1 MRKRKHLHRPIQ
13 SSKTMGEVK
22 YWKIWADTQWIE
34 GRKGGK
40 VELPKRER
48 VLRYIQATKGTDGY
62 KCLLGMVSMYYPKD
76 DTSSIYS
83 GYCGTKSFLWAMWRE
98 MNGEEAY
105 KSEVETLEKVF
116 CMCNYQDPE
125 TGERYRRKVMR
136 EGKELTLHNKGK
148 AVSLAGLIP
157 LSDLEWDDL
166 FTPMEKEEQKKRIT
180 ELEALTAPT
189 IAPTEEAQPIDED
202 KESGTGRYGLLKLS
216 CTQCIDAFALL
227 LSEATGL
234 ELMDNG
240 EIPSIRTPRGKAV
253 AELYSVVS
261 GKSLDTCKSYI
272 RQRKTPE
279 KDTLRGEKM
288 REVQEAI
295 TKLLRELKR
304 E

>member
-1 MRKRKHLHRPIQ
+1 MHRPIQ

-22 YWKIWADTQWIE
+22 YWKIWADTQWVV
-34 GRKGGK
+34 GTKGGK

-48 VLRYIQATKGTDGY
+48 ILRYIQATKGTDGY
-62 KCLLGMVSMYYPKD
+62 KCLLSMVSMYYPKD

-98 MNGEEAY
+98 MNEEEAY

-136 EGKELTLHNKGK
+136 EGKELIPLNKGK
-148 AVSLAGLIP
+148 AVSISGLIP
-157 LSDLEWDDL
+157 LSDLGWYDI
-166 FTPMEKEEQKKRIT
+166 FNPMEKEEQKKRIT
-180 ELEALTAPT
+180 ELEALTATTTARPEGQPT
-189 IAPTEEAQPIDED
+189 DED
-202 KESGTGRYGLLKLS
+202 PKGGKGRYGLLKLS
-216 CTQCIDAFALL
+216 CTQCIEAFVLL

-234 ELMDNG
+234 ELMEDG
-240 EIPSIRTPRGKAV
+240 EIPSIRTPRGKAIV
-253 AELYSVVS
+253 ELYSVVS
-261 GKSLDTCKSYI
+261 GKSVDTCKSYI
-272 RQRKTPE
+272 RQRNTPE

-288 REVQEAI
+288 KEVQGMI

>member
-1 MRKRKHLHRPIQ
+1 
-13 SSKTMGEVK
+13 MGEVK
-22 YWKIWADTQWIE
+22 YWKIWADTQWVV
-34 GRKGGK
+34 GTKGGK

-48 VLRYIQATKGTDGY
+48 ILRYIQATKGTDGY
-62 KCLLGMVSMYYPKD
+62 KCLLSMVSMYYPKD

-98 MNGEEAY
+98 MNEEEAY

-136 EGKELTLHNKGK
+136 EGKELIPLNKGK
-148 AVSLAGLIP
+148 AVSISGLIP
-157 LSDLEWDDL
+157 LSDLGWYDI
-166 FTPMEKEEQKKRIT
+166 FNPIEKEEQKKRIT
-180 ELEALTAPT
+180 ELEALTATTTARPEGQPT
-189 IAPTEEAQPIDED
+189 DED
-202 KESGTGRYGLLKLS
+202 TKGGKGRYGLLKLS
-216 CTQCIDAFALL
+216 CTQCIEAFVLL

-234 ELMDNG
+234 ELMDDG

-261 GKSLDTCKSYI
+261 GKSVDTCKSYI

-288 REVQEAI
+288 KEVQETI

>member
-189 IAPTEEAQPIDED
+189 TATTEEAQPTDED

-304 E
+304 G

>member
-1 MRKRKHLHRPIQ
+1 MHRPIQ

-105 KSEVETLEKVF
+105 KSELETLEKVF

-202 KESGTGRYGLLKLS
+202 KEGGTGRYGLLKLS

>member
-1 MRKRKHLHRPIQ
+1 
-13 SSKTMGEVK
+13 MGEVK
-22 YWKIWADTQWIE
+22 YWKIWADTQWVV
-34 GRKGGK
+34 GTKGDK

-48 VLRYIQATKGTDGY
+48 ILRYIQATKGTDGY
-62 KCLLGMVSMYYPKD
+62 KCLLSMVSMYYPKD

-189 IAPTEEAQPIDED
+189 TATTEEAQPTDED

-295 TKLLRELKR
+295 TKLLRELNR

>member
-1 MRKRKHLHRPIQ
+1 
-13 SSKTMGEVK
+13 MGEVK
-22 YWKIWADTQWIE
+22 YWKIWADTQWVV
-34 GRKGGK
+34 GTKGGK

-48 VLRYIQATKGTDGY
+48 ILRYIQATKGTDGY
-62 KCLLGMVSMYYPKD
+62 KCLLSMVSMYYPKD

-98 MNGEEAY
+98 MDGEEAY

-125 TGERYRRKVMR
+125 TGESYRRKVMR
-136 EGKELTLHNKGK
+136 EGKKLTPLNKGK

-157 LSDLEWDDL
+157 LSDLEWDDI
-166 FTPMEKEEQKKRIT
+166 FPPIEKEEQKERIT
-180 ELEALTAPT
+180 ELEVPTAPPT
-189 IAPTEEAQPIDED
+189 ASTEEQPTDED
-202 KESGTGRYGLLKLS
+202 TKGGAGRYGLLKLS

-234 ELMDNG
+234 ELMDDG
-240 EIPSIRTPRGKAV
+240 EVPRVSTLRGKAIV
-253 AELYSVVS
+253 ELYSLVS
-261 GKSLDTCKSYI
+261 GKSVDTCKSYI

-288 REVQEAI
+288 KEVQEMI
-295 TKLLRELKR
+295 MKLLRELKR

>member
-189 IAPTEEAQPIDED
+189 TATTEEAQPIDED

>member
-1 MRKRKHLHRPIQ
+1 MHRPIQ

-22 YWKIWADTQWIE
+22 YWKIWADTQWVV
-34 GRKGGK
+34 GTKGDK

-48 VLRYIQATKGTDGY
+48 ILRYIQATKGTDGY
-62 KCLLGMVSMYYPKD
+62 KCLLSMVSMYYPKD

-189 IAPTEEAQPIDED
+189 TATTEEAQPTDED

>member
-1 MRKRKHLHRPIQ
+1 
-13 SSKTMGEVK
+13 MGEVK

-189 IAPTEEAQPIDED
+189 TATTEEAQPIDED